1 MISSLVKQTFT
12 NPVVQNICRSQ
23 IRGSM
28 DKEAKRD
35 QSELEEAHR
44 KAFDIVCE
52 AIQRDVLT
60 TKKVV
65 KLSDLRQIYIANLQ
79 INKYPNPDY
88 RSNNLKLRLEN
99 HEPFM
104 GRL

>member
-1 MISSLVKQTFT
+1 
-12 NPVVQNICRSQ
+12 
-23 IRGSM
+23 M

-44 KAFDIVCE
+44 KAFDIVCD

-60 TKKVV
+60 AKKLV

-79 INKYPNPDY
+79 TPKYPNPDY
-88 RSNNLKLRLEN
+88 RSNKLKLKVEN
-99 HEPFM
+99 QEPFM